1 MTMIEQLRESDT
13 SKITRDQLIGLI
25 DTMRIDVILGESNE
39 FDQDELGAILAIL
52 TNDNDIK
59 DIYGIR

>member
-1 MTMIEQLRESDT
+1 MIEQLRESDT

-52 TNDNDIK
+52 TNDNNMK
-59 DIYGIR
+59 EIYGIR